1 MAQRLAGSGL
11 DDGGGGPMSFI
22 DERDALERAAILT
35 GEVTPADVDRLAA
48 GAYQTIIIDG
58 GYFNTG
64 SSLRW
69 TREVPTLRALEIR
82 GRTDTPAL
90 ATVEGSTIRSLVVA
104 THRAR
109 PVPTSDLQS
118 FEIINSESLRFA
130 ESGWRD
136 LHRLEKL
143 VLGRVDSNVISA
155 GDNCP
160 QLTSLKLQ
168 GMHQTVALDWVDP
181 PSKLEWMLMIWLRCK
196 DLAALASCRALR
208 SLHIDNASVLVG
220 GDVVDV
226 SNLADLP
233 ELESIGIAENLPMVG
248 VPSLV
253 RGKARFGYFPVAKG
267 FHDGDPSDSRVR
279 ELKFRRKRD
288 RVPRQRSPKPGS
300 G

>member
-1 MAQRLAGSGL
+1 MT
-11 DDGGGGPMSFI
+11 FI

-35 GEVTPADVDRLAA
+35 GEVSPADVDRLAA

-58 GYFNTG
+58 RRFNTR

-104 THRAR
+104 TNEAR

-118 FEIINSESLRFA
+118 FEVINSESFRFA
-130 ESGWRD
+130 EDGWKD

-143 VLGRVDSNVISA
+143 VLGRVNSNVISA

-160 QLTSLKLQ
+160 KLTSLKLQ
-168 GMHQTVALDWVDP
+168 GMHQTIAVDWVHP

-196 DLAALASCRALR
+196 DLAALAACPALR
-208 SLHIDNASVLVG
+208 SLHIDNGSVLIG
-220 GDVVDV
+220 GDVLDV
-226 SNLADLP
+226 SPLAGLS
-233 ELESIGIAENLPMVG
+233 ELESIGIAENLPMIG
-248 VPSLV
+248 VPALVEGKSPFKSL
-253 RGKARFGYFPVAKG
+253 PVAKG
-267 FHDGDPSDSRVR
+267 SHDGDPSDPRVR
-279 ELKFRRKRD
+279 AFRFRRKRD
-288 RVPRQRSPKPGS
+288 RGHRNRPPKPGS